1 MVSSFIIPL
10 SHCHDLGLVG
20 GKALGLRRLIEAGFP
35 VPPGLCVT
43 TDAYVHHLHG
53 SGFRDQDEWH
63 RIIGLSEAD
72 RLSALAG
79 CRSQINRTEIS
90 HLITDCLTA
99 LQALGHPPAILW
111 AVRSSST
118 TEDTA
123 HASAAGLYRTHLGRT
138 LPEVECAIKDLW
150 ASLWEVRVI
159 SYLARQ
165 GRKAAPRMAVVI
177 QPMIDAQA
185 AGVAYSVHPV
195 TRRRSQVMIN
205 AIPGLAAP
213 LVDGTV
219 TPDEYVVEVPAEAG
233 KPFQTLTRL
242 LARKAD
248 CLRVSKTGLQRASL
262 EEDAQTRS
270 SLTDNQLVVLAQIAK
285 EIERTFGQPADIEW
299 AFDTEQLWIL
309 QARPITTVRPT
320 PDLTNDDCEW
330 SRTNFKETLP
340 ELPSPLSLS
349 FLEQFMD
356 RYILEHYRRLGC
368 RIPEGL
374 TSVRIL
380 QGRPYLNVTLFHLL
394 VAQLGGDPGLN
405 AEQMGG
411 EPLKRPP
418 QVQRLGKRTSLRA
431 AWLML
436 KEMRRVER
444 MGPHVFAE
452 MKRLAGTY
460 QRESVLNLSPNEL
473 MSELDRLGPWLERR
487 EITFGIAGGVGQCLQ
502 IFSKVLPGWL
512 GPDWRMLLNAALQG
526 QGTVI
531 SAQQILRLAGLTDIA
546 KADPRTRTV
555 LTSTSWDP
563 TTFRTTLAGTEF
575 LHAFDTYLEDYG
587 HRGVGESDVMSP
599 RLADNPTAILSI
611 LRAQVISNTPSQDT
625 VLLRQGNR
633 QVSALAEIRQ
643 RLGWRLDRWA
653 IFLWCYRRLCRFFSL
668 REANRH
674 HLMYYSAAI
683 RALLIR
689 LGECL
694 VEQGLLRQID
704 DIFFLTIADR
714 TDLMNGNTQDW
725 NAVIAARRAER
736 EQRIA
741 IKVPDTVRD
750 WTAVRHQTVTQ
761 DHAGETCA
769 LSGMPIS
776 IGTVTGSVRLIR
788 SAADWSKVMPGEIL
802 VVPVIDP
809 GLAPLFGLAGGLI
822 AEMGGT
828 LSHGAIIAREYGL
841 PAIANVESAMVRLS
855 DGVPVTLDAG
865 SGTIRI
871 GPSQSVTSI

>member
-1 MVSSFIIPL
+1 
-10 SHCHDLGLVG
+10 
-20 GKALGLRRLIEAGFP
+20 
-35 VPPGLCVT
+35 
-43 TDAYVHHLHG
+43 
-53 SGFRDQDEWH
+53 
-63 RIIGLSEAD
+63 
-72 RLSALAG
+72 
-79 CRSQINRTEIS
+79 
-90 HLITDCLTA
+90 
-99 LQALGHPPAILW
+99 
-111 AVRSSST
+111 
-118 TEDTA
+118 
-123 HASAAGLYRTHLGRT
+123 
-138 LPEVECAIKDLW
+138 DLW
-150 ASLWEVRVI
+150 ASLWELRVI
-159 SYLARQ
+159 SYLSRQ
-165 GRKAAPRMAVVI
+165 GRKTAPRMAVVI
-177 QPMIDAQA
+177 QPMVDAQA

-205 AIPGLAAP
+205 AIPGLATP

-233 KPFQTLTRL
+233 KPFQILTRL

-248 CLRVSKTGLQRASL
+248 CLRVSNTGLQRASL

-374 TSVRIL
+374 TSVRLL

-394 VAQLGGDPGLN
+394 VAQLGGDPALN

-411 EPLKRPP
+411 QPLQKPP
-418 QVQRLGKRTSLRA
+418 QVQPLGKMTSLRA

-436 KEMRRVER
+436 KEMHRVER
-444 MGPHVFAE
+444 VGPCVFAE
-452 MKRLAGTY
+452 MKGLAGTY
-460 QRESVLNLSPNEL
+460 QRASVLNLSPNEL
-473 MSELDRLGPWLERR
+473 VSELDRLGPWLERR

-512 GPDWRMLLNAALQG
+512 GPDWRPLLNAALQG

-531 SAQQILRLAGLTDIA
+531 SAQQILRLAELTDIA
-546 KADPRTRTV
+546 KREAPTRTV
-555 LTSTSWDP
+555 LTSASWDS
-563 TTFRTTLAGTEF
+563 TTFRTTLAETQF
-575 LHAFDTYLEDYG
+575 LRAFDKYLDDYG

-611 LRAQVISNTPSQDT
+611 LRAQVTSNAHSQDT
-625 VLLRQGNR
+625 VRLRQGNS
-633 QVSALAEIRQ
+633 QVSALAEIKR
-643 RLGWRLDRWA
+643 RMGWRLDRWVV
-653 IFLWCYRRLCRFFSL
+653 FRWCYRRLCRFFSL

-674 HLMYYSAAI
+674 HLMYYSAAT
-683 RALLIR
+683 RTLLIR
-689 LGECL
+689 LGERL
-694 VEQGLLRQID
+694 VEQGLLRQTD
-704 DIFFLTIADR
+704 DIFFLTTAELE
-714 TDLMNGNTQDW
+714 DLVTGNTQDW
-725 NAVIAARRAER
+725 TVVITTRRTER
-736 EQRIA
+736 ERHATIE
-741 IKVPDTVRD
+741 VPDTVQD
-750 WTAVRHQTVTQ
+750 WTAINHQTMPR
-761 DHAGETCA
+761 DHSNENCV

-776 IGTVTGSVRLIR
+776 IGTVTGPVRLIR
-788 SAADWSKVMPGEIL
+788 SAADWSKVMPGDIL

-841 PAIANVESAMVRLS
+841 PTIANVEGAMVRLS
-855 DGVPVTLDAG
+855 DGSRVRLDAG
-865 SGTIRI
+865 SGTICI
-871 GPSQSVTSI
+871 QPSL